1 MIVSCAPFRVS
12 FAGGGSDVSQFYR
25 RKRGAV
31 LSCAIAKYAFVVI
44 HPYFNAAKYHLKY
57 ARTELVD
64 RIDEIEHPLLR
75 EALRMMKIEPGI
87 EIVSIADIPSGTGLG
102 SSSSFSVALLNALY
116 AHQRIFAPKE
126 QLAQEACMLEIER
139 LGEPIGKQDQYAAA
153 FGGVNFIEFE
163 PHGGV
168 TVQPMTLPSDIVAEL
183 ENNLMLF
190 FTGTQREA
198 RSLLSHQIKAIE
210 QDEATFGR
218 IVRMVELA
226 YEMRDLLI
234 AGDLDA
240 FGAALHRGWEMKRSV
255 SAMISNAEIDRFYD
269 RARAAGALGGKLA
282 GAGGGGFLLLYCP
295 KPAQARVREALGRP
309 PIARIPVRLGR
320 RAHRLCAMRVDR
332 CRIVWW

>member
-12 FAGGGSDVSQFYR
+12 FAGGGSDVAQFYR

-31 LSCAIAKYAFVVI
+31 LSCAIAKYAFVVV

-64 RIDEIEHPLLR
+64 RVDQVEHPLLR

-87 EIVSIADIPSGTGLG
+87 EVVSIADVPSGTGLG

-126 QLAQEACMLEIER
+126 QLAREACMLEIER

-168 TVQPMTLPSDIVAEL
+168 TVAPLALPTDLVAEL
-183 ENNLMLF
+183 EGNLLLF
-190 FTGTQREA
+190 FTGSQRDA
-198 RSLLSHQIKAIE
+198 KSVLADQNKAVENDATTFERIE
-210 QDEATFGR
+210 
-218 IVRMVELA
+218 RMVGLA

-240 FGAALHRGWEMKRSV
+240 FGRALDRGWQMKRAV
-255 SAMISNAEIDRFYD
+255 SDKISNAAIDSLYE
-269 RARAAGALGGKLA
+269 RARAAGALGGKIA

-295 KPAQARVREALGRP
+295 KPAQARVRAALGDLQSLDFRLDWGG
-309 PIARIPVRLGR
+309 ARI
-320 RAHRLCAMRVDR
+320 AFAQ
-332 CRIVWW
+332 

>member
-12 FAGGGSDVSQFYR
+12 FAGGGSDVAQFYR
-25 RKRGAV
+25 RRRGAV
-31 LSCAIAKYAFVVI
+31 LSCAIAKYAFVVV

-64 RIDEIEHPLLR
+64 RLDQVEHPLLR
-75 EALRMMKIEPGI
+75 EALRMMKIEPGV
-87 EIVSIADIPSGTGLG
+87 EVVSIADIPSGTGLG

-126 QLAQEACMLEIER
+126 QLAREACMLEIER

-168 TVQPMTLPSDIVAEL
+168 TVAPLTLPTALVAEL
-183 ENNLMLF
+183 ERNLMLF
-190 FTGTQREA
+190 FTGSQREA
-198 RSLLSHQIKAIE
+198 KSVLAHQNKAVE
-210 QDEATFGR
+210 EDDATFGR
-218 IVRMVELA
+218 IGQMVELA

-240 FGAALHRGWEMKRSV
+240 FGAALHRGWEMKRGV
-255 SAMISNAEIDRFYD
+255 STLISNATIDKLYA
-269 RARAAGALGGKLA
+269 RARAAGALGGKIA

-295 KPAQARVREALGRP
+295 QPAQAAVRAALADLQSLDFRLDWGG
-309 PIARIPVRLGR
+309 ARI
-320 RAHRLCAMRVDR
+320 AFAQ
-332 CRIVWW
+332 